1 MSTRPQRAVLQP
13 DGGSATDKETTMP
26 LTPAE
31 SAAEGDIR
39 SLFPPGFLWGTATAA
54 YQVEGRWQ
62 ADGKGL
68 SVWDVYTNVDR
79 MAAGGET
86 ANIALNMYDRAQYLQ
101 DIALL
106 AGLGV
111 NAYRFS
117 INWPRILPDGTGAPN
132 PAGIA
137 YYRRLVADLKAA
149 GIEPLVTLYH
159 WELPQALAERGGWA
173 NREVVDWFRHYAGVV
188 FDSLGQDVKL
198 FLALNEPS
206 TDLGFTVY
214 AKQCRETPRREP
226 VPLTPLPPAA
236 FSWFPGA
243 RMVHHQQLAA
253 AAAIE
258 EYRKRSLP
266 GRIAAVAMLLIPA
279 LPASGSEADAK
290 AAWLADGLMNRIYL
304 DPMLKGA
311 YPDDVASTLR
321 AVGAELPIESGDMEF
336 IARNRA
342 DYLGVNFYSGFSFA
356 ADPAAGDNWG
366 LRMTTPVSP
375 ADPYNGPVRPDL
387 FTAGLLRVKADY
399 GNPPMMITENGTGFA
414 GDDELVDGQV
424 NDARRSD
431 YLIRHVAALGE
442 AIRQGADVQGYFHWS
457 SHDNFE
463 WISGFGRRFGLIY
476 VDFPGQQRIPKR
488 SAAVYRALIGS
499 GGVLSKGHRNGET

>member
-1 MSTRPQRAVLQP
+1 MTQSVF
-13 DGGSATDKETTMP
+13 
-26 LTPAE
+26 PAN
-31 SAAEGDIR
+31 
-39 SLFPPGFLWGTATAA
+39 FLWGAATAA
-54 YQVEGRWQ
+54 YQVEGGWQ

-68 SVWDVYTNVDR
+68 SVWDVYTNADG
-79 MAAGGET
+79 MAGGET
-86 ANIALNMYDRAQYLQ
+86 ANIALNMYDRAQMLQ

-106 AGLGV
+106 EGLGI

-117 INWPRILPDGTGAPN
+117 INWPRILPDGTGEPN

-137 YYRRLVADLKAA
+137 YYRALVAGLKAA

-173 NREVVDWFRHYAGVV
+173 NREIVGWFRRYAGVV
-188 FDSLGQDVKL
+188 FDSLGRDVRL

-214 AKQCRETPRREP
+214 AKQFRETPRREP
-226 VPLTPLPPAA
+226 VSLMPLPPAA
-236 FSWFPGA
+236 FNWFPGA

-258 EYRKRSLP
+258 EYRKRNLP
-266 GRIAAVAMLLIPA
+266 GRIAAMAMLLIPA
-279 LPASGSEADAK
+279 LPASESGADAR
-290 AAWLADGLMNRIYL
+290 AAELADGLMNRIYL
-304 DPMLKGA
+304 DPMLEGT
-311 YPDDVASTLR
+311 YPEDVVAALR
-321 AVGAELPIESGDMEF
+321 SAGSELPIEPGDMDL

-356 ADPAAGDNWG
+356 ADPAAADNWG
-366 LRMTTPVSP
+366 LRMTTPGSP
-375 ADPYNGPVRPDL
+375 DDPYNGPSRPDL
-387 FTAGLLRVKADY
+387 LTAGLLRVKADY
-399 GNPPMMITENGTGFA
+399 GNPPTMVTENGTGFA

-424 NDARRSD
+424 NDAKRAD
-431 YLIRHVAALGE
+431 YLVRHVAALGE
-442 AIRQGADVQGYFHWS
+442 AVRQGADVQGYFHWS

-476 VDFPGQQRIPKR
+476 VDFPTQRRIPKR
-488 SAAVYRALIGS
+488 SAGVYRTLIHNR
-499 GGVLSKGHRNGET
+499 GVAAGVE